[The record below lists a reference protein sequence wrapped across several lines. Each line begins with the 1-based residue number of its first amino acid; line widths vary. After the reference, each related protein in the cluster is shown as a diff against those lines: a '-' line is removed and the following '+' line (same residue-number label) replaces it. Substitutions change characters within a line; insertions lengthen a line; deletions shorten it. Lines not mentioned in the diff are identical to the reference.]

1 MQTYKE
7 AEQLSMF
14 GQDLWHGRTC
24 PAPSARERQRAR
36 TSGSFWRRSSALN
49 AIPFQSLDLTP
60 GAGNLLGEF
69 YWELISPWR
78 GGASTLN
85 TGVSPKDAKESS
97 LSQILQA
104 DPPLKYY
111 LSPKACLGILRRAFE
126 RGKELPKKLERALKI
141 QAGLMRPD
149 GQPTGLEAY
158 HIEVVGNYSG
168 SSSTGDLNL
177 EKIAELKPDLIIM
190 NIRHEKVY
198 EQLAAIAPTVM
209 IDDDT
214 SYVNW
219 RGRFKQLG
227 QWFDKEAAVEKW
239 LADYDAKAAELA
251 ARIRDMIGDETFAV
265 LEANSVHF
273 GSYYIYRSGGPGEL
287 VYDELKLTPSA
298 GVPENVWGEVVDA
311 EYFSLIDAD
320 HIFFFS
326 DDGRAGDTGT
336 LAVWKNMKAV
346 KAGNVYFGINEDQ
359 YNMAF
364 TAMGKELYLEK
375 LANAILNHGNIE

>member
-1 MQTYKE
+1 MLCLVLVFALAACAGTDTTPQGSVSDTVTVTDMKGE
-7 AEQLSMF
+7 VAIPANPQRIVDVAGLTEELLILDMKVIASANTSMF
-14 GQDLWHGRTC
+14 D
-24 PAPSARERQRAR
+24 
-36 TSGSFWRRSSALN
+36 
-49 AIPFQSLDLTP
+49 
-60 GAGNLLGEF
+60 
-69 YWELISPWR
+69 
-78 GGASTLN
+78 
-85 TGVSPKDAKESS
+85 GVSVPKHLTTLFA
-97 LSQILQA
+97 
-104 DPPLKYY
+104 
-111 LSPKACLGILRRAFE
+111 E
-126 RGKELPKKLERALKI
+126 RG
-141 QAGLMRPD
+141 
-149 GQPTGLEAY
+149 
-158 HIEVVGNYSG
+158 IEVVGNYSG
-168 SSSTGDLNL
+168 ASSTGDLNL

-209 IDDDT
+209 IDDDI

-219 RGRFKQLG
+219 RGRFQQLG

-326 DDGRAGDTGT
+326 DDGRAGDTGG

-359 YNMAF
+359 YMLVVLLLAGASVSLVGGIAF
-364 TAMGKELYLEK
+364 IGLIVPHISRLLVGGDYRRLVPVSALMGGVVLVLSDIAARMINAPFDTPVGALVSILGVPVFFALTFRKEGMVL
-375 LANAILNHGNIE
+375 

>member
-1 MQTYKE
+1 MKKSAMLMLCLVLVFALAACAGTDTTPQGSVSDTVTVTDMKGE
-7 AEQLSMF
+7 VALPANPERIVDVAGLTEELLILDMKVIASANTSMF
-14 GQDLWHGRTC
+14 D
-24 PAPSARERQRAR
+24 
-36 TSGSFWRRSSALN
+36 
-49 AIPFQSLDLTP
+49 
-60 GAGNLLGEF
+60 
-69 YWELISPWR
+69 
-78 GGASTLN
+78 
-85 TGVSPKDAKESS
+85 GVSVPKHLAT
-97 LSQILQA
+97 LFA
-104 DPPLKYY
+104 
-111 LSPKACLGILRRAFE
+111 E
-126 RGKELPKKLERALKI
+126 RG
-141 QAGLMRPD
+141 
-149 GQPTGLEAY
+149 
-158 HIEVVGNYSG
+158 IEVVGNYSG

-209 IDDDT
+209 IDDDI

-219 RGRFKQLG
+219 RGRFQQLG

-273 GSYYIYRSGGPGEL
+273 
-287 VYDELKLTPSA
+287 ELKLTPSA

-326 DDGRAGDTGT
+326 DDGRAGDTGN

-375 LANAILNHGNIE
+375 LANAILNHGNVE

>member
-1 MQTYKE
+1 MKKSAMLMLCLVLVFALAACAGTDTTPQGSVSDTVTVTDMKGE
-7 AEQLSMF
+7 VAIPANPQRIVDVAGLTEELLILDMKVIASANTSMF
-14 GQDLWHGRTC
+14 D
-24 PAPSARERQRAR
+24 
-36 TSGSFWRRSSALN
+36 
-49 AIPFQSLDLTP
+49 
-60 GAGNLLGEF
+60 
-69 YWELISPWR
+69 
-78 GGASTLN
+78 
-85 TGVSPKDAKESS
+85 GVSVPKHLTTLFA
-97 LSQILQA
+97 
-104 DPPLKYY
+104 
-111 LSPKACLGILRRAFE
+111 E
-126 RGKELPKKLERALKI
+126 RG
-141 QAGLMRPD
+141 
-149 GQPTGLEAY
+149 
-158 HIEVVGNYSG
+158 IEVVGNYSG

-209 IDDDT
+209 IDDDI

-298 GVPENVWGEVVDA
+298 GVPENVWGEVVDSQTQKSPLWPL
-311 EYFSLIDAD
+311 FGQNGSLGA
-320 HIFFFS
+320 
-326 DDGRAGDTGT
+326 GRHTPPPSRRA
-336 LAVWKNMKAV
+336 AVWLSARHGAFPDVARMG
-346 KAGNVYFGINEDQ
+346 GNVPAVLICGCQAASELRIFRRSLSSPGKTLFYI
-359 YNMAF
+359 AF
-364 TAMGKELYLEK
+364 TKIFLFFYEAAQYDC
-375 LANAILNHGNIE
+375 

>member
-1 MQTYKE
+1 MKKFAMLMLCLVLVFALAACAGTDTTPQGSVSDTVTVTDMKGE
-7 AEQLSMF
+7 VAIPANPQRIVDVAGLTEELLILDMKVIASANTSMF
-14 GQDLWHGRTC
+14 D
-24 PAPSARERQRAR
+24 
-36 TSGSFWRRSSALN
+36 
-49 AIPFQSLDLTP
+49 
-60 GAGNLLGEF
+60 
-69 YWELISPWR
+69 
-78 GGASTLN
+78 
-85 TGVSPKDAKESS
+85 GVSVPKHLTTLFA
-97 LSQILQA
+97 
-104 DPPLKYY
+104 
-111 LSPKACLGILRRAFE
+111 E
-126 RGKELPKKLERALKI
+126 RG
-141 QAGLMRPD
+141 
-149 GQPTGLEAY
+149 
-158 HIEVVGNYSG
+158 IEVVGNYSG

-209 IDDDT
+209 IDDDI

-219 RGRFKQLG
+219 RGRFQQLG

-326 DDGRAGDTGT
+326 DDGRAGDTGN
-336 LAVWKNMKAV
+336 LAGGAV
-346 KAGNVYFGINEDQ
+346 LLAALDQQPEQRQQRRNDDQIQRGQHLGAPELEEGRNAQNGLYDQQNSTSFRVGRAGICIRPAAG
-359 YNMAF
+359 
-364 TAMGKELYLEK
+364 GL
-375 LANAILNHGNIE
+375 